1 MGRLATAATT
11 ADPDAAK
18 RRGRGSPVLSSLR
31 RRRGCWLSSYRTSGL
46 RFGTACRTFF
56 CIVLAASLASAT
68 GCEGKSASTSAQAL
82 RTCVDR
88 WNQANMLHWGPAFVN
103 VSVRRLGATELAA
116 VGLRDPARARCVVSV
131 AFEFRRPRT
140 GCGEVDVVAR
150 GKPGWCVDGSGTF
163 DCAIN
168 PFGAYNC
175 PLIHEPLGPP
185 LRNKNATTDKPGV
198 LKLDVPL
205 KGTRAT
211 PPLAWHRYPHR
222 DGFIEP
228 WTQAGDLRRGL
239 RLADK
244 GHGPCFLGSEE
255 THSKSGAVTCRNPAP
270 GFAIVG
276 PCFPSRRDWRR
287 GDLAA
292 CANSPGDMTFGR
304 WTISRH
310 L

>member
-1 MGRLATAATT
+1 
-11 ADPDAAK
+11 
-18 RRGRGSPVLSSLR
+18 
-31 RRRGCWLSSYRTSGL
+31 
-46 RFGTACRTFF
+46 
-56 CIVLAASLASAT
+56 
-68 GCEGKSASTSAQAL
+68 
-82 RTCVDR
+82 
-88 WNQANMLHWGPAFVN
+88 MLHWGPAFVN
-103 VSVRRLGATELAA
+103 VSVRRLDATELAA
-116 VGLRDPARARCVVSV
+116 AGLRNPARARCVVSV

-140 GCGEVDVVAR
+140 GCVDVTAR
-150 GKPGWCVDGSGTF
+150 GEPGWCVDGTGTF
-163 DCAIN
+163 SCAIN

-185 LRNKNATTDKPGV
+185 LRNKNATTDKRGV

-239 RLADK
+239 RFAAK

-255 THSKSGAVTCRNPAP
+255 LHAAKPAVTCLGDSPP
-270 GFAIVG
+270 GSRFD
-276 PCFPSRRDWRR
+276 PCFPSRRGWRR

-292 CANSPGDMTFGR
+292 CANWPGDTAFGR
-304 WTISRH
+304 WTISGRQ
-310 L
+310 